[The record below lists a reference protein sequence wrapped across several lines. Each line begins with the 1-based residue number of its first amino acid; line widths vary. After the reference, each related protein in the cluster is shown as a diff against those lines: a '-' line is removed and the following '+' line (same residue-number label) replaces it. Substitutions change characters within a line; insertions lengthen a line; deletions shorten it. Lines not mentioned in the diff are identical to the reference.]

1 MRTVTITLH
10 GADFAGEMM
19 NMRAWLDQHMFKPE
33 KFTYKQDQEII
44 TISLDFLNDHHAE
57 AFKHHFDGQ
66 ELESDILLKNE
77 IELARGGVGQLRT
90 KAIPGTMAQACWW
103 RLLAEE
109 IRTEAD
115 NFGSDSAKDTM
126 ELAAR
131 GWEQLAEELEHRLTR
146 NRSSDN
152 NA

>member
-1 MRTVTITLH
+1 MARSAHV
-10 GADFAGEMM
+10 
-19 NMRAWLDQHMFKPE
+19 KPT

-44 TISLDFLNDHHAE
+44 TISVDFLSNYHAE
-57 AFKHHFDGQ
+57 AFKRHFNGHEPESHFPLLNGLDPLGQ
-66 ELESDILLKNE
+66 TTGEGRAVE
-77 IELARGGVGQLRT
+77 
-90 KAIPGTMAQACWW
+90 IPGTMAQACWW

-131 GWEQLAEELEHRLTR
+131 GWEQLAEELEHRLAR
-146 NRSSDN
+146 HGGHQPGFSG
-152 NA
+152 